1 MSWVKIGI
9 ASAVVV
15 VPVGADPV
23 LRALYGAGEEVSVGE
38 VQV

>member
-9 ASAVVV
+9 APAVVV

-23 LRALYGAGEEVSVGE
+23 LRALYGAGEEVSVDE